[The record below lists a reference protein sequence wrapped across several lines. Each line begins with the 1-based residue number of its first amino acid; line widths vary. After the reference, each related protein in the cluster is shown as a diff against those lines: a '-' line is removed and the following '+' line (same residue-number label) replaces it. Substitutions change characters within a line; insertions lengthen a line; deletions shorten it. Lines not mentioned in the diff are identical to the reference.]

1 MVYTMRN
8 HQLEDHVN
16 DLFGEKQTE
25 SSKPLRPHQERAV
38 RDIRASFCAGHR
50 RVLYQCPTGG
60 GKTRIMAEIVR
71 LGREKQSRIVLL
83 APRRELVYQI
93 RDALKGE
100 GVDAGIIMAGE
111 PRSLYA
117 DVFVCSFDT
126 LHARAIQREKIQL
139 PRADMV
145 LVDEGHLAVADS
157 RKEILESYPDCR
169 HVLFTATPA
178 RGDGRGLREIADDLV
193 LGPSIRELVAQGYL
207 LPLRYYAPSKPD
219 LREAKLN
226 RQGDYQIKGI
236 DKAMN
241 RPALVGD
248 IVGHWERLARDR
260 STVVFCCTRAHSRHM
275 AEEFQRRGYTAEHLD
290 GETPP
295 QERAAILARVDSGQT
310 QILCNV
316 FVASYGLDIPRL
328 SCAVVARPTKD
339 LTLYLQT
346 IGRVMRPFE
355 DQVDG
360 IVIDHAGCV
369 EENGLADDFH
379 PWSLDGKEKIKDRMQ
394 AAKEKGGEPKDI
406 TCQKCKHVFR
416 SSRTCPKCG
425 HEAVPPTEEI
435 PVHKAVLQ
443 EVKRT
448 DEDSAA
454 KRNRTT
460 PAERKAQMF
469 AEMQRYGIDKGKAP
483 GWAAHTYRAMFGVW
497 PNAHRDVRPAASVGP
512 EVAGFIRHRNIAYAR
527 RRA

>member
-1 MVYTMRN
+1 M
-8 HQLEDHVN
+8 E

-25 SSKPLRPHQERAV
+25 SSKPLRPHQVQAV
-38 RDIRASFCAGHR
+38 TDIRSSLASGNR
-50 RVLYQCPTGG
+50 RVVYQCPTGG
-60 GKTRIMAEIVR
+60 GKTRIIAELVR
-71 LGREKQSRIVLL
+71 LARKKDSRVVLL

-93 RDALKGE
+93 QGALKSE
-100 GVDAGIIMAGE
+100 GVSAGIIMAGE

-117 DVFVCSFDT
+117 EVFVCSFDT
-126 LHARAIQREKIQL
+126 LHARAIQRDKIKL

-157 RKEILESYPDCR
+157 RREILESYPDCR
-169 HVLFTATPA
+169 HILFTATPA
-178 RGDGRGLREIADDLV
+178 RGDGRGLCEVADDLV
-193 LGPSIRELVAQGYL
+193 LGPSIRELVDQGFL

-219 LREAKLN
+219 LKQAKLN
-226 RQGDYQIKGI
+226 RQGDYQVKGI
-236 DKAMN
+236 DKVMN

-248 IVGHWERLARDR
+248 IVGHWEELARDR

-275 AEEFQRRGYTAEHLD
+275 TEEFQRRGYRAEHLD
-290 GETPP
+290 GETPAP
-295 QERAAILARVDSGQT
+295 ERAAILARVDSGET

-355 DQVDG
+355 GQVDG
-360 IVIDHAGCV
+360 LVIDHAGCV
-369 EENGLADDFH
+369 EENGLAEDFH

-394 AAKEKGGEPKDI
+394 AAKESGSEPKDI
-406 TCQKCKHVFR
+406 TCQQCKHVFR
-416 SSRTCPKCG
+416 SNRTCPKCG
-425 HEAVPPTEEI
+425 HQVIAPTEKI
-435 PVHKAVLQ
+435 PVHEAKLE
-443 EVKRT
+443 EVKRS

-460 PAERKAQMF
+460 PSERKAQMF
-469 AEMQRYGIDKGKAP
+469 AEMQRYGMDKGKAP

-497 PNAHRDVRPAASVGP
+497 PNAHKDVRPAPSVGP
-512 EVAGFIRHRNIAYAR
+512 EVSGFIRHRNIAYAR